1 MNDNASSN
9 IKNPDQILEKFL
21 LETIVE
27 QRRKRRWGIF
37 FKLIFLALILFVMW
51 GLFCPFSM
59 SGQKSLEA
67 THKKHIAKIEIFG
80 EISADHGINAQDVL
94 DALDDA
100 EKDKNTQAIILD
112 INSPGGSP
120 VQASYIY
127 HEIHRLQQAHKNIP
141 IDAVCED
148 ACASAAYYIASGAR
162 NIYADPTS
170 LVGSIGV
177 LMDGFGFVDTL
188 QKVGVTRRL
197 YTAGQN
203 KGFLDPF
210 SPVKPQDVQ
219 LVQAMLDSDHI
230 VFINDVKA
238 GRGNRLQSDPNL
250 FSGLVWNGLQAKTL
264 GLIDGFG
271 SPLDVARDK
280 YNNDNLVDF
289 TSHKNYFQLI
299 FDQFG
304 AEFWHQFQMQ
314 MMNFHLK

>member
-1 MNDNASSN
+1 M
-9 IKNPDQILEKFL
+9 
-21 LETIVE
+21 
-27 QRRKRRWGIF
+27 
-37 FKLIFLALILFVMW
+37 
-51 GLFCPFSM
+51 
-59 SGQKSLEA
+59 
-67 THKKHIAKIEIFG
+67 
-80 EISADHGINAQDVL
+80 
-94 DALDDA
+94 
-100 EKDKNTQAIILD
+100 
-112 INSPGGSP
+112 
-120 VQASYIY
+120 
-127 HEIHRLQQAHKNIP
+127 
-141 IDAVCED
+141 
-148 ACASAAYYIASGAR
+148 
-162 NIYADPTS
+162 
-170 LVGSIGV
+170 GSIGV